1 MSKGLDKLD
10 TETAYNLAP
19 VTSSA
24 KTNFTFD
31 LMSFPE
37 DKYGNWNVPKYI
49 SEGLVW
55 LAKPI
60 ELEEVID
67 SVISNEEE

>member
-10 TETAYNLAP
+10 TETAYDLAP

-37 DKYGNWNVPKYI
+37 DKYGNWNVPQYI
-49 SEGLVW
+49 SEGLMW

-60 ELEEVID
+60 KLEEPVEA
-67 SVISNEEE
+67 VISNEEE